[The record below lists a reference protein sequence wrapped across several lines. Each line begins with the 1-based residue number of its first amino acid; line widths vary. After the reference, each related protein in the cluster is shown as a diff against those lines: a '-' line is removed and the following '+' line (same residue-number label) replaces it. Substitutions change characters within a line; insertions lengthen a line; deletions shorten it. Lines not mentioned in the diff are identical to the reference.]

1 MILVFDAS
9 IEGFS
14 IGLFRAD
21 GSLLDELVNPEPYAH
36 TEFLVPSIQLLLQ
49 RAEVKF
55 DELTQ
60 VVTTC
65 GPGSFTGIRVG
76 LATAAGL
83 RAALNIPVVTVNTLS
98 ALVMSVSKG
107 DLEHPVQ
114 LHAVLDTKC
123 GEVYHQ
129 AFECA
134 NGVLRIL
141 DDPKSISIEK
151 LLELSNGVTIVTH
164 PSSVG
169 VISSDSV
176 LVTPVLL
183 EGVLK
188 AASYAASNDVQPIY
202 VRSANITQP
211 KKHA

>member
-1 MILVFDAS
+1 MILVFDTS
-9 IEGFS
+9 VEGFS
-14 IGLFRAD
+14 IGVFRTD

-36 TEFLVPSIQLLLQ
+36 TEFLVPSIQSLLQ
-49 RAEVKF
+49 RAKVKF

-60 VVTTC
+60 IVTTC

-83 RAALNIPVVTVNTLS
+83 RAALNIPVVTVSTLS
-98 ALVMSVSKG
+98 ALGMSVPQG

-129 AFECA
+129 AFEHV
-134 NGVLRIL
+134 NGVLKIL
-141 DDPKSISIEK
+141 DDPKSISIET
-151 LLELSNGVTIVTH
+151 LLELSDRGAIVTH
-164 PSSVG
+164 PSSAALVG
-169 VISSDSV
+169 SNSV

-183 EGVLK
+183 AGVLR
-188 AASYAASNDVQPIY
+188 STNYAASNDLQPIY
-202 VRSANITQP
+202 VRSANIAQS

>member
-1 MILVFDAS
+1 MILVFDTS
-9 IEGFS
+9 VEGFS
-14 IGLFRAD
+14 VGIFRTD

-36 TEFLVPSIQLLLQ
+36 TEFLVPSIQSLLQ

-55 DELTQ
+55 CELTQ
-60 VVTTC
+60 IVTTC

-98 ALVMSVSKG
+98 ALVMSAPQC
-107 DLEHPVQ
+107 DFEHPLE

-134 NGVLRIL
+134 NGVLKIL

-164 PSSVG
+164 PSSAG
-169 VISSDSV
+169 ILSSGSV
-176 LVTPVLL
+176 LVTPALL
-183 EGVLK
+183 AGVLR
-188 AASYAASNDVQPIY
+188 STNYAASNDVQPIY

>member
-1 MILVFDAS
+1 MILVFDTS
-9 IEGFS
+9 VEGFS
-14 IGLFRAD
+14 IGLFRTD
-21 GSLLDELVNPEPYAH
+21 GSLVDKLVNPEPYAH
-36 TEFLVPSIQLLLQ
+36 TEFLVPSIQSLLQ
-49 RAEVKF
+49 RVDVKF
-55 DELTQ
+55 DKLTQ
-60 VVTTC
+60 IVTTC

-83 RAALNIPVVTVNTLS
+83 KAALNIPVVAVNTLA
-98 ALVMSVSKG
+98 ALVLSAPQDVLG
-107 DLEHPVQ
+107 DSIQ

-183 EGVLK
+183 EGALK
-188 AASYAASNDVQPIY
+188 AASYGASNDLQPIY